1 MDQLFQFSSG
11 FFSVLTLYAQTFA
24 VFKIKTNLLPS
35 IAHST
40 LEVIGEISR
49 LNKGMK
55 CHAEKVTA
63 FGRDK
68 LKRFLDGFSRNLSWF
83 LGMTAYKLIRIKDEK
98 DVAKA
103 AEKDQ
108 DKMQDLIIQSNLL
121 SGGIENR
128 YITLFSSEAL
138 AQLEDLIKVS
148 ED

>member
-1 MDQLFQFSSG
+1 
-11 FFSVLTLYAQTFA
+11 
-24 VFKIKTNLLPS
+24 
-35 IAHST
+35 
-40 LEVIGEISR
+40 
-49 LNKGMK
+49 
-55 CHAEKVTA
+55 
-63 FGRDK
+63 
-68 LKRFLDGFSRNLSWF
+68 LSWF